1 MGYRTISQIAMIIAA
16 LFIVFA
22 VIKPKLDSIK
32 IVEDEAAQYQEAV
45 KKTSEYNSSLAALVS
60 TKDSFT
66 RDELEKLEHYLPS
79 SVDTITVMADIK
91 AIADRS
97 GLDVVGIGLA
107 SSDDG
112 SNTGEKDD
120 FVYDGD
126 DLDGEPQMDDRPKT
140 SHKDYVFNAQG
151 DYAGIKTFLA
161 TLEYNQ
167 YPLEVVA
174 MHFAAQENSKEA
186 EGVSVSTEPLFT
198 YTIML
203 RVYSYTN

>member
-16 LFIVFA
+16 LFMVFA

-32 IVEDEAAQYQEAV
+32 IVEDEATQYQDAV
-45 KKTSEYNSSLAALVS
+45 EKTSEYNRSLAALVS

-66 RDELEKLEHYLPS
+66 RDELEKLEYYLPS
-79 SVDTITVMADIK
+79 TVDTITVMADIK
-91 AIADRS
+91 AFADRS

-107 SSDDG
+107 SSED
-112 SNTGEKDD
+112 SSSSETKDD

-126 DLDGEPQMDDRPKT
+126 DLDGEPQKADTPKT
-140 SHKDYVFNAQG
+140 SYEDYVLNAQG
-151 DYAGIKTFLA
+151 GYEGIKTLLA

-167 YPLEVVA
+167 YPMEVVA
-174 MHFAAQENSKEA
+174 MNFFAQENS
-186 EGVSVSTEPLFT
+186 EGSEGDNVSREPVFT
-198 YTIML
+198 YTLML

>member
-16 LFIVFA
+16 LFMVFA

-32 IVEDEAAQYQEAV
+32 IVEDEAAQYQDAV
-45 KKTSEYNSSLAALVS
+45 EKTSEYNRSLAALVS

-66 RDELEKLEHYLPS
+66 RDELEKLEYYLPS
-79 SVDTITVMADIK
+79 TVDTITVMADIK
-91 AIADRS
+91 AFADRS

-107 SSDDG
+107 SSED
-112 SNTGEKDD
+112 SSSSETKDD

-126 DLDGEPQMDDRPKT
+126 DLDGEPQKADTPKT
-140 SHKDYVFNAQG
+140 SYEDYVLNAQG
-151 DYAGIKTFLA
+151 GYEGIKTLLA

-167 YPLEVVA
+167 YPMEVVA
-174 MHFAAQENSKEA
+174 MNFSAQENSEGA
-186 EGVSVSTEPLFT
+186 EGAPVSGEPVFT
-198 YTIML
+198 YTLML